1 MTLWTAARQAS
12 LSFTVSQSLLKLMC
26 VELVLPPNHLIL
38 CRPLLLLPSI
48 FANIRVFSSGLVLHI
63 KWTKYWSFSFSISYP
78 RNIQSWFPLG
88 LTGLISL
95 QSKVLS
101 RVFSSSTIWKHQFFG
116 TLPSWPQLN
125 LKYSAIPS
133 LRVSY
138 VTIVP
143 DFFDSHGKQFP
154 WPELKKFTS
163 SCWCL
168 ICDRHWK
175 IIVCM
180 GRPVTPSVNLLCNK
194 MLNGMWV

>member
-1 MTLWTAARQAS
+1 MTPWTAAHQAS
-12 LSFTVSQSLLKLMC
+12 LSFTVSRSLLKLMC
-26 VELVLPPNHLIL
+26 IDLVLPSNQLIL

-48 FANIRVFSSGLVLHI
+48 FASIRVFPNELVLHI
-63 KWTKYWSFSFSISYP
+63 KWTEYWSFSFSISY
-78 RNIQSWFPLG
+78 SKEYS
-88 LTGLISL
+88 GLISL

-101 RVFSSSTIWKHQFFG
+101 RVFSSTTIWKHQFFG
-116 TLPSWPQLN
+116 TQPSWPQLN
-125 LKYSAIPS
+125 LKYSAVPS

-138 VTIVP
+138 ATVVP
-143 DFFDSHGKQFP
+143 DFFDSHGKQCP

-180 GRPVTPSVNLLCNK
+180 GRPVTSNANLLCNK
-194 MLNGMWV
+194 MLNGIWV